1 MTDYY
6 YDVKKYGRIGV
17 LMGGISGEREISL
30 KSGKAVLKALRDSH
44 CDAVEVDIDNPDPGL
59 VRSLL
64 AAKGINLAFN
74 VLHGRFG
81 EDGRIQEILNGMN
94 IPFPG
99 SGVRASEQSFHKIQT
114 QKILK
119 SSGIPVPPFIA
130 IDRGQPDAVSVIKK
144 HKFDL
149 PLVVKPD
156 DSGSSLGVAVARD
169 WEQCADACR
178 RAFAISDNILVDRFI
193 PGREMT
199 VGILADEA
207 LPVIEI
213 RPRHSFFDFTAKYQK
228 GSTEYVLP
236 APVSEKLSGRIK
248 SMALKVYKT
257 LGCEDFSRVDFMVGP
272 GDRPHVLEI
281 NTLPGFTSTSLLPMA
296 AEYQGISFNELCLQL
311 VDMAYGKKKAKQDTL
326 AGY

>member
-44 CDAVEVDIDNPDPGL
+44 CDAVEVDIDTPDAAL
-59 VRSLL
+59 VRSVL
-64 AAKGINLAFN
+64 AAQGINLAFN

-81 EDGRIQEILNGMN
+81 EDGRIQEILSGMK

-99 SGVRASEQSFHKIQT
+99 SGARASERSFHKIRT

-130 IDRGQPDAVSVIKK
+130 IDRGQPDAVGVIKK
-144 HKFDL
+144 QGFDL

-169 WEQCADACR
+169 WEQCAEACR
-178 RAFAISDNILVDRFI
+178 QAFAISDNILVDRFI

-213 RPRHSFFDFTAKYQK
+213 RPRNAFFDFTAKYQK

-236 APVSEKLSGRIK
+236 AQASEELLKQLQA
-248 SMALKVYKT
+248 MALKVYST
-257 LGCEDFSRVDFMVGP
+257 LGCEDFSRVDFRVGP
-272 GDRPHVLEI
+272 DDQPYVLEI
-281 NTLPGFTSTSLLPMA
+281 NTIPGFTATSLLPMA

-311 VDMAYGKKKAKQDTL
+311 VDMAYGKKKAKQGTL
-326 AGY
+326 AGS